1 MLPPAKRENLP
12 LRGKVFTS
20 QIFVLTKGP
29 CRADFIWTYKPTIKR
44 NHSFHLIE
52 SGLVNVIIAQTA
64 TILHLVIFCSSC
76 KCDIYPY
83 MASARGS
90 WAGAVLP
97 GVWPTGVSVGLQ

>member
-29 CRADFIWTYKPTIKR
+29 CRADFIWTYKPAIKR

-64 TILHLVIFCSSC
+64 TILV
-76 KCDIYPY
+76 K
-83 MASARGS
+83 
-90 WAGAVLP
+90 
-97 GVWPTGVSVGLQ
+97 GVGVVGYTGHAAHWGCWH